1 MGRPKAEL
9 ELGGRRLVDRAV
21 EVLRAGGCD
30 PVIAVVREGMS
41 VEQAVA
47 VVNQHPERGMRSSL
61 ALAVQGATGADAL
74 AVVLVD
80 APGVGPQA
88 VRWTITAW
96 RAGRIAMATFGGVRG
111 HPIVMSPV
119 MWQDA
124 LAMAEPDEG
133 ARSYLAANHHLVD
146 LVPVPGDPS
155 DVDRPEDLV
164 RWQRQGN
171 RPPHRRE

>member
-1 MGRPKAEL
+1 
-9 ELGGRRLVDRAV
+9 
-21 EVLRAGGCD
+21 
-30 PVIAVVREGMS
+30 
-41 VEQAVA
+41 
-47 VVNQHPERGMRSSL
+47 
-61 ALAVQGATGADAL
+61 
-74 AVVLVD
+74 
-80 APGVGPQA
+80 
-88 VRWTITAW
+88 
-96 RAGRIAMATFGGVRG
+96 
-111 HPIVMSPV
+111 

-133 ARSYLAANHHLVD
+133 ARSYLAANHQLVD